1 MYHHNQDQKLPHIF
15 CLGINSMKGIS
26 MHASLA
32 ELGMDS
38 MMAVEI
44 QQSLEREYCVT
55 LSLQDIRSL
64 TFEK

>member
-1 MYHHNQDQKLPHIF
+1 
-15 CLGINSMKGIS
+15 MKSIS
-26 MHASLA
+26 GHTSLA

-44 QQSLEREYCVT
+44 QQSLEREYSVS
-55 LSLQDIRSL
+55 LSLQDIRNL